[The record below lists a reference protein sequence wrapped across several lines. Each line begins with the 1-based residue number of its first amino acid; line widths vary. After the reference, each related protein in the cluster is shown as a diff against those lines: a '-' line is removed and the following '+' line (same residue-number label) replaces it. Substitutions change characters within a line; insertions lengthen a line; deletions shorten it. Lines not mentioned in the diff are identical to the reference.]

1 MIISIFGATGMV
13 GKQLVTQ
20 ALHNGHTVKAFGRN
34 VYTTD
39 FKKDKKLELVQG
51 ALFDADQ
58 VYKTLQGCD
67 AVLSALG
74 GTSDGSDK
82 TRSLGMKNIVT
93 QMEKAGVKRIVAV
106 GGKGVLDSGE
116 GEMIMETPLYPRQY
130 IAVGV
135 EHFKALEHLRSSSID
150 WTLVAPPDIIDAAAT
165 GIFHT
170 AADLLPSPDNGKINA
185 GDLAMFMV
193 DELTKNAFVHS
204 SRYSSL
210 VFVNGGSSCRFT
222 YIHTSLQ
229 IILFFRSWAFILT
242 GFF

>member
-13 GKQLVTQ
+13 GRQLVIQ

-34 VYTTD
+34 VFTTR
-39 FKKDKKLELVQG
+39 FEEDKNLELVQG

-74 GTSDGSDK
+74 GAFDGSEK

-93 QMEKAGVKRIVAV
+93 QMEKAGVKRIIAV

-116 GEMIMETPLYPRQY
+116 GDMIMESPLYPRQY

-135 EHFKALEHLRSSSID
+135 EHFKALEHLRSSSLD
-150 WTLVAPPDIIDAAAT
+150 WTFVAPPDIIDAEAT
-165 GIFHT
+165 GIFQT
-170 AADLLPSPDNGKINA
+170 AADILPVPNKDKINA

-193 DELTKNAFVHS
+193 NELTKNAFVR
-204 SRYSSL
+204 SRVGIS
-210 VFVNGGSSCRFT
+210 N
-222 YIHTSLQ
+222 
-229 IILFFRSWAFILT
+229 
-242 GFF
+242 